1 MNLNQI
7 TVPAL
12 DVPKS
17 IAFYKKLG
25 LTLIVH
31 SNDNYARFICPDGNS
46 TFSIQKSDNQNLAS
60 EIKVYFEI
68 ESLDEKVK
76 DLIDKGIKIEE
87 LPTEKTW
94 LWREAYLKDPSG
106 NQIILYF
113 AGENRINPPWK
124 IKS

>member
-1 MNLNQI
+1 MNLNQV
-7 TVPAL
+7 TVPSFNIT
-12 DVPKS
+12 KS
-17 IAFYKKLG
+17 IDFYTKLG

-31 SNDNYARFICPDGNS
+31 STDNYARFICPDGHS
-46 TFSIQKSDNQNLAS
+46 TFSIQKSDNKKFKS
-60 EIKVYFEI
+60 EIKIYFEI
-68 ESLDEKVK
+68 ENLDKKVK
-76 DLIDKGIKIEE
+76 QLIANGIEIDV
-87 LPTEKTW
+87 LPTEKPW